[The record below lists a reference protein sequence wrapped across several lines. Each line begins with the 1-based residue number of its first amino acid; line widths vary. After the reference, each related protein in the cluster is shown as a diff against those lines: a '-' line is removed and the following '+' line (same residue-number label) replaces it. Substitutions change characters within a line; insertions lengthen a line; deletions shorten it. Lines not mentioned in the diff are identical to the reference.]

1 MSELI
6 EYSYITQTI
15 HKGHNTECINK
26 YVIHDRP
33 MDILTE

>member
-6 EYSYITQTI
+6 EYSYITQNI
-15 HKGHNTECINK
+15 HKRHNTEYRRK

-33 MDILTE
+33 VDVLME